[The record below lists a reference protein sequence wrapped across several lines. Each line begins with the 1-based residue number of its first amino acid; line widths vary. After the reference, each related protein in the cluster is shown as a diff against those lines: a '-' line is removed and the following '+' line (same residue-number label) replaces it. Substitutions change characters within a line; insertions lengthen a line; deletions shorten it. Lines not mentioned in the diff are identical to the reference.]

1 MRVKALFF
9 ARYREIAGESCD
21 LELPEGSSV
30 ATARAELE
38 RIFPELSL
46 MGAMAAVNSVY
57 ASPARILSKGDEVA
71 FLPPVSGG
79 SDTVAL
85 IQEAPIDSNK
95 WHTWA
100 ARPNCGALVSFAGSP
115 RDEGM
120 GLEALFYEA
129 YLPMAQ
135 RVLGEIISMATQHYP
150 IERGVI
156 VHRIG
161 VVKPQEI
168 SVLIV
173 LASPH
178 RREALTALSETLEA
192 IKSQT
197 PIWKKE
203 CFAGG
208 SRWVAGQS
216 DPRFTLTKP
225 DRR

>member
-9 ARYREIAGESCD
+9 ARYREIAGESCT

-30 ATARAELE
+30 AGARAQVESLH
-38 RIFPELSL
+38 PELSL
-46 MGAMAAVNSVY
+46 SGAMVAVNSVY
-57 ASPARILSKGDEVA
+57 ATPTQILSQGDEVA

-85 IQEAPIDSNK
+85 IQEAPIDSAK
-95 WHTWA
+95 WHAWA
-100 ARPNCGALVSFAGSP
+100 TRPSCGALVSFAGSP

-120 GLEALFYEA
+120 GLEALCYEA
-129 YLPMAQ
+129 YLPMAEQ
-135 RVLGEIISMATQHYP
+135 VLAQIISSVTQNYP

-178 RREALTALSETLEA
+178 RREALAALSEALEA
-192 IKSQT
+192 IKSQV